1 MSEIEI
7 EPKNILKTTL
17 FGGIGIIL
25 VSLFFMSWTDVN
37 PGEEGF
43 IYRPYTGGIDQ
54 TNVYTEGTV
63 FIAPWNEMITY
74 NILQQSRNY
83 SSKVMEKNGMEIG
96 IDVTINYNPMQNNTA
111 KLHLKHGKAFE
122 SSFIDAKVRGVI
134 KDVIGR
140 YTYEEI
146 YSTKRRPITD
156 YPLKLVK
163 YLRKRY
169 LDNGET
175 KDKCV
180 LDIGCGWGGM
190 ALEIAKQTG
199 AKVKGI
205 TLSEN
210 QFVTASRRAQEE
222 GLSDKVSFQIQDYR
236 DEKFKYDRIVSIGMF
251 EHVGIKYFKPYL
263 KKTYDLLK
271 DNGVFLLHTI
281 GQRGIPTATS
291 PWIRK
296 YIFPGGYIPSL
307 SDIIIETQ
315 KLNINITD
323 IEILRLHYAHTL
335 SHWYKNIQKN
345 KEKIVQMFDK
355 RFYRMWEFYLLAS
368 KYSFVNMGNIVFQ
381 IQMAKNINNLP
392 LTRNYMY
399 N

>member
-25 VSLFFMSWTDVN
+25 VFLFFMSWTDVN

-54 TNVYTEGTV
+54 SNVYTEGTV

-146 YSTKRRPITD
+146 YSTKR
-156 YPLKLVK
+156 
-163 YLRKRY
+163 
-169 LDNGET
+169 E
-175 KDKCV
+175 
-180 LDIGCGWGGM
+180 
-190 ALEIAKQTG
+190 ALETEMDTIFQSEFPANFISYNFCEIADVNLPENV
-199 AKVKGI
+199 KVAI
-205 TLSEN
+205 T
-210 QFVTASRRAQEE
+210 
-222 GLSDKVSFQIQDYR
+222 
-236 DEKFKYDRIVSIGMF
+236 EK
-251 EHVGIKYFKPYL
+251 
-263 KKTYDLLK
+263 
-271 DNGVFLLHTI
+271 
-281 GQRGIPTATS
+281 
-291 PWIRK
+291 
-296 YIFPGGYIPSL
+296 
-307 SDIIIETQ
+307 ETQ
-315 KLNINITD
+315 KQRNQKAKELEEEQQYLANAEIMKA
-323 IEILRLHYAHTL
+323 EGEKKAAILRAQGRAEEIRL
-335 SHWYKNIQKN
+335 
-345 KEKIVQMFDK
+345 VQ
-355 RFYRMWEFYLLAS
+355 
-368 KYSFVNMGNIVFQ
+368 Q
-381 IQMAKNINNLP
+381 Q
-392 LTRNYMY
+392 LTRSPNYIELVKWKGY
-399 N
+399 ADGKGSPYGQDNVFGAGTSVIKGLK

>member
-54 TNVYTEGTV
+54 SNVYTVGTV

-146 YSTKRRPITD
+146 YSTKR
-156 YPLKLVK
+156 
-163 YLRKRY
+163 
-169 LDNGET
+169 E
-175 KDKCV
+175 
-180 LDIGCGWGGM
+180 
-190 ALEIAKQTG
+190 ALETEMDTIFQSEFPANFISYNFCEIADVNLPENV
-199 AKVKGI
+199 KVAI
-205 TLSEN
+205 T
-210 QFVTASRRAQEE
+210 
-222 GLSDKVSFQIQDYR
+222 
-236 DEKFKYDRIVSIGMF
+236 EK
-251 EHVGIKYFKPYL
+251 
-263 KKTYDLLK
+263 
-271 DNGVFLLHTI
+271 
-281 GQRGIPTATS
+281 
-291 PWIRK
+291 
-296 YIFPGGYIPSL
+296 
-307 SDIIIETQ
+307 ETQ
-315 KLNINITD
+315 KQRNQKAKELEEEQQYLANAEIMKA
-323 IEILRLHYAHTL
+323 EGEKKAAILRAQGRAEEIRL
-335 SHWYKNIQKN
+335 
-345 KEKIVQMFDK
+345 VQ
-355 RFYRMWEFYLLAS
+355 
-368 KYSFVNMGNIVFQ
+368 Q
-381 IQMAKNINNLP
+381 Q
-392 LTRNYMY
+392 LTRSPNYIELVKWKGY
-399 N
+399 ADGKGSPYGQVNVFGAGTSVIKGLK

>member
-54 TNVYTEGTV
+54 SNVYTEGTV

-111 KLHLKHGKAFE
+111 KLHLKHGKSFE

-146 YSTKRRPITD
+146 YSTKR
-156 YPLKLVK
+156 
-163 YLRKRY
+163 
-169 LDNGET
+169 E
-175 KDKCV
+175 
-180 LDIGCGWGGM
+180 
-190 ALEIAKQTG
+190 ALETEMDTIFQSEFPANFISYNFCEIADVNLPENV
-199 AKVKGI
+199 KVAI
-205 TLSEN
+205 T
-210 QFVTASRRAQEE
+210 
-222 GLSDKVSFQIQDYR
+222 
-236 DEKFKYDRIVSIGMF
+236 EK
-251 EHVGIKYFKPYL
+251 
-263 KKTYDLLK
+263 
-271 DNGVFLLHTI
+271 
-281 GQRGIPTATS
+281 
-291 PWIRK
+291 
-296 YIFPGGYIPSL
+296 
-307 SDIIIETQ
+307 ETQ
-315 KLNINITD
+315 KQRNQKAKELEEEQQYLANAEIMKA
-323 IEILRLHYAHTL
+323 EGEKKAAILRAQGRAEEIRL
-335 SHWYKNIQKN
+335 
-345 KEKIVQMFDK
+345 VQ
-355 RFYRMWEFYLLAS
+355 
-368 KYSFVNMGNIVFQ
+368 Q
-381 IQMAKNINNLP
+381 Q
-392 LTRNYMY
+392 LTRSPNYIELVKWKGY
-399 N
+399 ADGKGSPYGQDNVFGAGTSVIKGLK

>member
-54 TNVYTEGTV
+54 ANVYTEGTV

-96 IDVTINYNPMQNNTA
+96 IDVTINYNPMQNNTT

-146 YSTKRRPITD
+146 YSTKR
-156 YPLKLVK
+156 
-163 YLRKRY
+163 
-169 LDNGET
+169 E
-175 KDKCV
+175 
-180 LDIGCGWGGM
+180 
-190 ALEIAKQTG
+190 ALETEMDTIFQSEFPANFISYNFCEIADVNLPEN
-199 AKVKGI
+199 VKIAI
-205 TLSEN
+205 T
-210 QFVTASRRAQEE
+210 
-222 GLSDKVSFQIQDYR
+222 
-236 DEKFKYDRIVSIGMF
+236 EK
-251 EHVGIKYFKPYL
+251 
-263 KKTYDLLK
+263 
-271 DNGVFLLHTI
+271 
-281 GQRGIPTATS
+281 
-291 PWIRK
+291 
-296 YIFPGGYIPSL
+296 
-307 SDIIIETQ
+307 ETQ
-315 KLNINITD
+315 KQRNQKAKELEEEQQYLANAEIMKA
-323 IEILRLHYAHTL
+323 EGEKKAAILRAQGRAEEIRL
-335 SHWYKNIQKN
+335 
-345 KEKIVQMFDK
+345 VQ
-355 RFYRMWEFYLLAS
+355 
-368 KYSFVNMGNIVFQ
+368 Q
-381 IQMAKNINNLP
+381 Q
-392 LTRNYMY
+392 LTRSPNYIELVKWKGY
-399 N
+399 ADGKGSPYGQDNVFGAGTSVIKGLK

>member
-43 IYRPYTGGIDQ
+43 IYRQYTGGIDQ

-146 YSTKRRPITD
+146 YSTKR
-156 YPLKLVK
+156 
-163 YLRKRY
+163 
-169 LDNGET
+169 E
-175 KDKCV
+175 
-180 LDIGCGWGGM
+180 
-190 ALEIAKQTG
+190 ALETEMDTIFQSEFPANFISYNFCEIADVNLPENV
-199 AKVKGI
+199 KVAI
-205 TLSEN
+205 T
-210 QFVTASRRAQEE
+210 
-222 GLSDKVSFQIQDYR
+222 
-236 DEKFKYDRIVSIGMF
+236 EK
-251 EHVGIKYFKPYL
+251 
-263 KKTYDLLK
+263 
-271 DNGVFLLHTI
+271 
-281 GQRGIPTATS
+281 
-291 PWIRK
+291 
-296 YIFPGGYIPSL
+296 
-307 SDIIIETQ
+307 ETQ
-315 KLNINITD
+315 KQRNQKAKELEEEQQYLANAEIMKA
-323 IEILRLHYAHTL
+323 EGEKKAAILRAQGRAEEIRL
-335 SHWYKNIQKN
+335 
-345 KEKIVQMFDK
+345 VQ
-355 RFYRMWEFYLLAS
+355 
-368 KYSFVNMGNIVFQ
+368 Q
-381 IQMAKNINNLP
+381 Q
-392 LTRNYMY
+392 LTRSPNYIELVKWKGY
-399 N
+399 ADGKGSPYGQDNVFGAGTSVIKGLK

>member
-54 TNVYTEGTV
+54 SNVYTEGTV

-146 YSTKRRPITD
+146 YSTKR
-156 YPLKLVK
+156 
-163 YLRKRY
+163 
-169 LDNGET
+169 E
-175 KDKCV
+175 
-180 LDIGCGWGGM
+180 
-190 ALEIAKQTG
+190 ALETEMDTIFQSEFPANFISYNFCEIADVNLPENV
-199 AKVKGI
+199 KVAI
-205 TLSEN
+205 T
-210 QFVTASRRAQEE
+210 
-222 GLSDKVSFQIQDYR
+222 
-236 DEKFKYDRIVSIGMF
+236 EK
-251 EHVGIKYFKPYL
+251 
-263 KKTYDLLK
+263 
-271 DNGVFLLHTI
+271 
-281 GQRGIPTATS
+281 
-291 PWIRK
+291 
-296 YIFPGGYIPSL
+296 
-307 SDIIIETQ
+307 ETQ
-315 KLNINITD
+315 KQRNQKAKELEEEQQYLANAEIMKA
-323 IEILRLHYAHTL
+323 EGEKKAAILRAQGRSEEIRL
-335 SHWYKNIQKN
+335 
-345 KEKIVQMFDK
+345 VQ
-355 RFYRMWEFYLLAS
+355 
-368 KYSFVNMGNIVFQ
+368 Q
-381 IQMAKNINNLP
+381 Q
-392 LTRNYMY
+392 LTRSPNYIELVKWKGY
-399 N
+399 ADGKGSPYGQDNVFGAGTSVIKGLK

>member
-54 TNVYTEGTV
+54 SNVYTEGTV

-146 YSTKRRPITD
+146 YSTKR
-156 YPLKLVK
+156 
-163 YLRKRY
+163 
-169 LDNGET
+169 E
-175 KDKCV
+175 
-180 LDIGCGWGGM
+180 
-190 ALEIAKQTG
+190 ALETEMDTIFQSEFPANFISYNFCEIADVNLPENV
-199 AKVKGI
+199 KVAI
-205 TLSEN
+205 T
-210 QFVTASRRAQEE
+210 
-222 GLSDKVSFQIQDYR
+222 
-236 DEKFKYDRIVSIGMF
+236 EK
-251 EHVGIKYFKPYL
+251 
-263 KKTYDLLK
+263 
-271 DNGVFLLHTI
+271 
-281 GQRGIPTATS
+281 
-291 PWIRK
+291 
-296 YIFPGGYIPSL
+296 
-307 SDIIIETQ
+307 ETQ
-315 KLNINITD
+315 KQRTQKAKELEEEQQYLANAEIMKA
-323 IEILRLHYAHTL
+323 EGEKKAAILRAQGRAEEIRL
-335 SHWYKNIQKN
+335 
-345 KEKIVQMFDK
+345 VQ
-355 RFYRMWEFYLLAS
+355 
-368 KYSFVNMGNIVFQ
+368 Q
-381 IQMAKNINNLP
+381 Q
-392 LTRNYMY
+392 LTRSPNYIELVKWKGY
-399 N
+399 ADGKGSPYGQDNVFGAGTSVIKGLK